1 MKTQTPEKRIQYLD
15 VLRILACLA
24 VIVMHIA
31 KGRIGNYAIGTD
43 KWLFLNTFDSISRFA
58 VPVFV
63 MISGALFLD
72 PKKEWDARK
81 MYTKNLVRIVTAF
94 LFWSAVYAF
103 VDHLNGVRLRTVA
116 YNFITGNT
124 HLWFLYVIIGL
135 YLVVPILRKITE
147 SENLTKYFLA
157 LWIVV
162 SVLIP
167 TVVYGLS
174 YYSDRYANWMQAIA
188 NKIGIELALGYSGYF
203 VLGYYLHAR
212 EIKKP
217 HRILLYCAGIF
228 GAAGIAVLTYLF
240 AVKRGYLDYSY
251 GNYFT
256 FGVFLPAS
264 AAFVF
269 CKYHTPAFRKD
280 TAKTILYTAAKCS
293 FGVYLVHLLFVQHL
307 DKLLHFNELIPSTA
321 FYVPV
326 MTVIVFLLSLAVSFI
341 LNQIPFVKKLIV

>member
-1 MKTQTPEKRIQYLD
+1 MKTKTTEQRIQYLD

-24 VIVMHIA
+24 VIVMHVA
-31 KGRIGNYAIGTD
+31 KGRIGNYEIGTD

-72 PKKEWDARK
+72 PQREWNARK

-103 VDHLNGVRLRTVA
+103 VDYLSGVRLRTIA
-116 YNFITGNT
+116 YSFLTGGT
-124 HLWFLYVIIGL
+124 HLWFLYIIIGL
-135 YLVVPILRKITE
+135 YLVVPILRRITE
-147 SENLTKYFLA
+147 SEKLTQYFLV

-167 TVVYGLS
+167 TVVYGVS
-174 YYSDRYANWMQAIA
+174 YFNDRYASWIQTVA

-203 VLGYYLHAR
+203 VLGYYLRAR

-217 HRILLYCAGIF
+217 HRILLYCVGIL
-228 GAAGIAVLTYLF
+228 GAAGIAALTYLL

-256 FGVFLPAS
+256 FGVFLPAA

-269 CKYHTPAFRKD
+269 FKYHTPAFKKD
-280 TAKTILYTAAKCS
+280 TAKTILTTAAKCS
-293 FGVYLVHLLFVQHL
+293 FGVYLVHLLFVENL
-307 DKLLHFNELIPSTA
+307 DKLLHLNVLIPSTA
-321 FYVPV
+321 VYVPV
-326 MTVIVFLLSLAVSFI
+326 MTVIVFLLSLAVSFT